1 MPNKRLRQTKKFS
14 PEEFVVDRFKMISR
28 AVYERLTSEEKSI
41 PSSRNIL
48 AMEIAKE
55 NNLIDLAPD
64 EKNFLWSCLECVGGG
79 EELTE
84 DDFFAVAC
92 AYANGNGQGAV

>member
-14 PEEFVVDRFKMISR
+14 PEEFVVDRLKIISR
-28 AVYERLTSEEKSI
+28 GVYERLTAHDRPI
-41 PSSRNIL
+41 PFSRNVL

-55 NNLIDLAPD
+55 NNFIGLSAD
-64 EKNFLWSCLECVGGG
+64 EKSFMWNCLECVGGG

-84 DDFFAVAC
+84 DDFFALAC